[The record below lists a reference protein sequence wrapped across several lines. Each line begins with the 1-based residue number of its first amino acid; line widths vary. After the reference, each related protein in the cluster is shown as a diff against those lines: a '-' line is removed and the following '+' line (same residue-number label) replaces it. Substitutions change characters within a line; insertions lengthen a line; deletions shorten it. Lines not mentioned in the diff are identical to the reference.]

1 VSINSKESH
10 KHLFSTP
17 RPASLAKYSIN
28 KSLEEK
34 HFISNTANVDEVVMK
49 LKRNDKSMHP
59 PLKAEMETISY
70 KSNNKEPSYN
80 VEKKTTSK
88 FLKRNIAPPTNK
100 LNPWRA

>member
-1 VSINSKESH
+1 
-10 KHLFSTP
+10 
-17 RPASLAKYSIN
+17 
-28 KSLEEK
+28 
-34 HFISNTANVDEVVMK
+34 
-49 LKRNDKSMHP
+49 MHP